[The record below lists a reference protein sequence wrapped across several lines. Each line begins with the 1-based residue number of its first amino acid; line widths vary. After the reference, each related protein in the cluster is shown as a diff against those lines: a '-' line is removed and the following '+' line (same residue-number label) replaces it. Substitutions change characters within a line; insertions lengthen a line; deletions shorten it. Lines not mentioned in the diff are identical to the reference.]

1 MAQIVKRGGVRLGVR
16 TQCRHDDTSVHR
28 DICPLQRQSRV
39 VDYEGYV
46 FSQYRVLGSEIGFE
60 SFDGVV
66 IGGVDVGPLGC
77 QHVQS
82 LVSQVVLKVG

>member
-1 MAQIVKRGGVRLGVR
+1 M
-16 TQCRHDDTSVHR
+16 
-28 DICPLQRQSRV
+28 
-39 VDYEGYV
+39 

-66 IGGVDVGPLGC
+66 ISGVDVGLLEC